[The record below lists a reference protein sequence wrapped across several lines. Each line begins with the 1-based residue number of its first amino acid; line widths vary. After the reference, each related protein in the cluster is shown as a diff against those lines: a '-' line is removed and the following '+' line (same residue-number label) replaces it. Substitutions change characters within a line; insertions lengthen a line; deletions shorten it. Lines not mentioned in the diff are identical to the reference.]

1 MRNTG
6 LTSKEAPKSKLPPTL
21 PPPPPLSPTDL
32 ELHANPNLKKK
43 RPVQKLEE
51 GEVPPQKGTKQQKTT
66 KDPKEKR
73 ASSADSREELNG
85 VDVHLQQC
93 TWSPRLEVDGAAIP
107 WTASVRD
114 FQRGHASHV
123 GEALEQPLLL
133 PKDMDALRKMRQ
145 QDLFLSLK
153 RDLALISALFD
164 IFLLDIT
171 MFFSSSS
178 FLLFFSLF
186 FFSTYNC
193 YVVLMQITQEVFVV
207 EEWVKDA

>member
-1 MRNTG
+1 M
-6 LTSKEAPKSKLPPTL
+6 
-21 PPPPPLSPTDL
+21 
-32 ELHANPNLKKK
+32 
-43 RPVQKLEE
+43 
-51 GEVPPQKGTKQQKTT
+51 
-66 KDPKEKR
+66 
-73 ASSADSREELNG
+73 
-85 VDVHLQQC
+85 HLQQC

-145 QDLFLSLK
+145 QDLFMSLK
-153 RDLALISALFD
+153 RDLALVSALFD

-171 MFFSSSS
+171 MFFSSS
-178 FLLFFSLF
+178 FFFFFSHF